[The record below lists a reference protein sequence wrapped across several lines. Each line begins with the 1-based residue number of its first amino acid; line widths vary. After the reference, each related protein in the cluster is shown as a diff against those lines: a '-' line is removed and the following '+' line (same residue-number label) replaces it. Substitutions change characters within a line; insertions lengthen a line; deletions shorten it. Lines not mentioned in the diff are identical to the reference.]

1 MAYNQPPDDYS
12 HDVKLDQSVTLG
24 EGASSLVWM
33 NPTPMNNNF
42 STIFAGTFW
51 DKTVRIFEL
60 GQGPMGASISQK
72 AITNINSPATCCAWS
87 SDNSS
92 LYLGCGDGMIK
103 KLDLNNMGM
112 MDVGKHNAGVST
124 LNYINELNVL
134 ASTGYESKIHFWQG
148 NPNPAFSLDVGNKVF
163 CSDYK
168 NGVMAGGILGE
179 KIFLIDMANVSQ
191 QNMTLVDS
199 VDLGKYSQLQS
210 VVLDTKGETIGLA
223 TADGR
228 ANISG
233 LIKGSNGS
241 FKFNSI
247 ITFKSNKQ

>member
-1 MAYNQPPDDYS
+1 
-12 HDVKLDQSVTLG
+12 
-24 EGASSLVWM
+24 
-33 NPTPMNNNF
+33 
-42 STIFAGTFW
+42 
-51 DKTVRIFEL
+51 
-60 GQGPMGASISQK
+60 
-72 AITNINSPATCCAWS
+72 
-87 SDNSS
+87 
-92 LYLGCGDGMIK
+92 
-103 KLDLNNMGM
+103 
-112 MDVGKHNAGVST
+112 
-124 LNYINELNVL
+124 
-134 ASTGYESKIHFWQG
+134 
-148 NPNPAFSLDVGNKVF
+148 
-163 CSDYK
+163 
-168 NGVMAGGILGE
+168 MAGGILGE